1 MQGHTIV
8 CGDDALAM
16 RIVEELTTAGM
27 RVVKLHD
34 PKGLAAAAIATADA
48 VVCVDDDDAV
58 NLELALMARRANAD
72 VRVVA
77 RLANTVLREAMAQ
90 DNGPGAILDV
100 ADLAAPS
107 VVEACLARTTHTI
120 SAAGIDFVVS
130 GTDAPRDATLRE
142 MYGDLAPVAVIYG
155 ENSDTPG
162 DVVVCPARDF
172 RVREGDWTAMIGTA
186 DELTAQGIDV
196 PKPLPHARARRPPA
210 RRIVDAVRMVRDDI
224 NPMFYRAFAVSLGL
238 LLGSTVLLRFTY
250 QKPPGMSWID
260 ALYFSTETI
269 ATVGYGDFSFIDQ
282 PLWLR
287 IWGIGLMFAG
297 VTTTAILVAFIADLL
312 LSRRLAQSAGRRQVR
327 HLRHHVIV
335 VGLGSFGIRVVG
347 DLRAAGH
354 DVVAIERS
362 EANRYLST
370 ARELGVPVIFG
381 DATLRQTL
389 ESARIDEAGAIAVL
403 TQDDMVNIETGI
415 VLHEMLAARPTSE
428 AHRSH
433 VPTVLRVY
441 DRALG
446 AAVGHRFGFDHV
458 RSTVELAAPWFI
470 GAAMG
475 LQVFGTFS
483 VGQRSF
489 MVGGVSVKPGSD
501 LDGMRMGD
509 MPTRTRVIA
518 VTRPGAAVRLHP
530 RRDARLGAGDT
541 AYLVGPYR
549 ELLDALR
556 KGQGAERV
564 TGGLDPRSDP
574 GIGPVSDPATTG

>member
-8 CGDDALAM
+8 CGDDALAL

-27 RVVKLHD
+27 PVVKLAD
-34 PKGLAAAAIATADA
+34 PKGLDAAGIAKAVA

-58 NLELALMARRANAD
+58 NLELALLARRANAD

-90 DNGPGAILDV
+90 DNGLGAILDV

-142 MYGDLAPVAVIYG
+142 MYGELAPVAVIYG
-155 ENSDTPG
+155 EDSDTPG
-162 DVVVCPARDF
+162 EVVVCPGRDF
-172 RVREGDWTAMIGTA
+172 RVRKGDWTAMVGTA
-186 DELTAQGIDV
+186 DELISQGIDIS
-196 PKPLPHARARRPPA
+196 KPLPHSRSRRTPL
-210 RRIVDAVRMVRDDI
+210 RRLVDAVRMIRDDI
-224 NPMFYRAFAVSLGL
+224 NPMFYRALAVSLGL

-250 QKPPGMSWID
+250 HKPPGMSWID

-312 LSRRLAQSAGRRQVR
+312 LSRRLARSAGRRQVR

-335 VGLGSFGIRVVG
+335 VGLGSFGIRVAA
-347 DLRAAGH
+347 DLKAAGH
-354 DVVAIERS
+354 DVVAIERN
-362 EANRYLST
+362 EDNRYL
-370 ARELGVPVIFG
+370 AAAGELGVPVIFG

-389 ESARIDEAGAIAVL
+389 ESARVEEASAIAVL

-415 VLHEMLAARPTSE
+415 VLHEMLASRTTDDNRA
-428 AHRSH
+428 H

-446 AAVGHRFGFDHV
+446 AAVGHRFRFDNV
-458 RSTVELAAPWFI
+458 RSTVELAAPYFI

-489 MVGGVSVKPGSD
+489 MVGGVYVKLGSD
-501 LDGMRMGD
+501 LDGMRMAD
-509 MPTRTRVIA
+509 MPTQTRVIA
-518 VTRPGAAVRLHP
+518 VTRPGTAVRLHP
-530 RRDARLGAGDT
+530 RRDARLSAGDT

-549 ELLDALR
+549 ELLNALR
-556 KGQGAERV
+556 RGQGAQQAGV
-564 TGGLDPRSDP
+564 TS
-574 GIGPVSDPATTG
+574 SAEQT

>member
-1 MQGHTIV
+1 MGHIII
-8 CGDDALAM
+8 CGDDALAI
-16 RIVEELTTAGM
+16 RIVEELTTAGV
-27 RVVKLHD
+27 RIVTLQD
-34 PKGLAAAAIATADA
+34 PKGLPEAGIGEADA
-48 VVCVDDDDAV
+48 VVCVDDDDAL
-58 NLELALMARRANAD
+58 NLEMALLARQANSD

-90 DNGPGAILDV
+90 DSGPGAILDV

-107 VVEACLARTTHTI
+107 VVEACLSRSTHTI

-130 GTDAPRDATLRE
+130 GTDAPCDATLRE

-155 ENSDTPG
+155 ESSAEPG
-162 DVVVCPARDF
+162 GVVVCPGRDF
-172 RVREGDWTAMIGTA
+172 SVRRGDWTAMIGTA
-186 DELTAQGIDV
+186 DELAAQGIAV
-196 PKPLPHARARRPPA
+196 PKPLPRTKARRSPLQ
-210 RRIVDAVRMVRDDI
+210 RVTDAVRTLRDDI
-224 NPMFYRAFAVSLGL
+224 NPMFYRALAVSLTL

-250 QKPPGMSWID
+250 QHPPGMNWVD

-312 LSRRLAQSAGRRQVR
+312 LSRRLARSAGRRQVR
-327 HLRHHVIV
+327 HMRHHIIV
-335 VGLGSFGIRVVG
+335 VGLGSFGIRVAG
-347 DLRAAGH
+347 DLKAAGH
-354 DVVAIERS
+354 DVVAIERN
-362 EANRYLST
+362 EDNRYL
-370 ARELGVPVIFG
+370 AAAGELGVPVIFG

-389 ESARIDEAGAIAVL
+389 ESARVEEASAIAVL
-403 TQDDMVNIETGI
+403 TQDDMANIETGI
-415 VLHEMLAARPTSE
+415 VLHEMLASRAASGANRP
-428 AHRSH
+428 H

-446 AAVGHRFGFDHV
+446 AAVAHRFTFDNV

-489 MVGGVSVKPGSD
+489 MVGGVYVEFGSE
-501 LDGMRMGD
+501 LDGIQMTD
-509 MPTRTRVIA
+509 IPTQTRVIA
-518 VTRPGAAVRLHP
+518 VTRPGTAARLHP
-530 RRDARLGAGDT
+530 RRDDKLSAGDT

-549 ELLDALR
+549 ELLDTLR
-556 KGQGAERV
+556 KGQGARQPDV
-564 TGGLDPRSDP
+564 STPPMTG
-574 GIGPVSDPATTG
+574 